1 MEPYADAGC
10 VLKVNVHFQAC
21 KMKMME
27 VLNSICGVYSVI
39 IDAEEG
45 TARVSG
51 LVDPNIL
58 MRALART
65 GYHAE
70 LKWVKLK
77 HPELSRCY
85 FGQCNYGHGYTY
97 GAIDDPYKYPRTLP
111 YYYPRRSVYPF
122 HGSSYYH
129 PSLSLPS

>member
-1 MEPYADAGC
+1 MME
-10 VLKVNVHFQAC
+10 VLNSICMLDNGQAC

-27 VLNSICGVYSVI
+27 VLNSICGVYSVT

-58 MRALART
+58 MRALTRT

-77 HPELSRCY
+77 HQELSRGY
-85 FGQCNYGHGYTY
+85 NYGHGYNY
-97 GAIDDPYKYPRTLP
+97 GAIDDPYRSSVDSTESVEMNVEAKTGHIARLP
-111 YYYPRRSVYPF
+111 PF
-122 HGSSYYH
+122 
-129 PSLSLPS
+129 